1 MNEYVYTDKVRAVKI
16 KEIKTGVGVFGFG
29 KLIPEDDGMCPF
41 NVSNEFM
48 EYFNP
53 AEGGYYV
60 VGSDNR
66 PRFLS
71 AKGFEPNSTKV
82 T

>member
-1 MNEYVYTDKVRAVKI
+1 MNKYVYTDKVRAVKI
-16 KEIKTGVGVFGFG
+16 KEIKVDIGVFGFG
-29 KLIPEDDGMCPF
+29 KLVPEDEGMCPF

-53 AEGGYYV
+53 VAGGYYI
-60 VGSDNR
+60 VGSDNK

-71 AKGFEPNSTKV
+71 AEGFEINSIKAH
-82 T
+82 